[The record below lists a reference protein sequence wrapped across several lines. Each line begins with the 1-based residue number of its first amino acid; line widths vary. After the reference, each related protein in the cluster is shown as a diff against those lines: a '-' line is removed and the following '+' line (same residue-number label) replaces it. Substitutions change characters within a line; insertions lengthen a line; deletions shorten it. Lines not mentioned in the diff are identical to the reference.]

1 MRFRQLKQLTQLTFV
16 FLMTML
22 MTSAVSAQSPDQ
34 PMTRA
39 QAREE
44 LEELAAVGYHPA
56 QASSHRFPYDIEDA
70 QARVVEKRRQ
80 EAARLSGKR

>member
-1 MRFRQLKQLTQLTFV
+1 MRFRQLTFD

-22 MTSAVSAQSPDQ
+22 MTSGANAQSPDQ

-70 QARVVEKRRQ
+70 QARVAEKRRRD
-80 EAARLSGKR
+80 AARISGTR

>member
-1 MRFRQLKQLTQLTFV
+1 MGLPQLTFG

-22 MTSAVSAQSPDQ
+22 MTSGAVAQSPDQ

-39 QAREE
+39 QARKE

-56 QASSHRFPYDIEDA
+56 QASSHRFPFDIEDA
-70 QARVVEKRRQ
+70 EARVAEKRRQ
-80 EAARLSGKR
+80 DAARISGKR